1 MQISLEN
8 NALIINLKE
17 YPVINQLIV
26 VGEKNKRYLDQ
37 IKKIISTKE
46 RRSFI
51 KSNLSKD
58 IEIIKRLYSS
68 LGYNSPKIETKLKE
82 LDENNLDLLIEI
94 ERGNQTKISSIKF
107 IGNDSIRSKRL
118 KDVIVSEEDKFYK
131 IISKNTNFNESLV
144 ELDKRLLSNY
154 YKSLGFYDVKI
165 TSNFAEINLKGNAEL
180 VYSIDEGK
188 RFTINKISTNV
199 DPVFDKSLFLPLNQI
214 YLKYVGEYYSPL
226 K

>member
-8 NALIINLKE
+8 NVLIINLKE
-17 YPVINQLIV
+17 YPIINQLIV

-37 IKKIISTKE
+37 IKKIINTKK

-94 ERGNQTKISSIKF
+94 ERGNRTKISSIKF

-118 KDVIVSEEDKFYK
+118 KDFILSEEDKFWK

-144 ELDKRLLSNY
+144 ELDKRLYLI
-154 YKSLGFYDVKI
+154 I
-165 TSNFAEINLKGNAEL
+165 TNH
-180 VYSIDEGK
+180 
-188 RFTINKISTNV
+188 
-199 DPVFDKSLFLPLNQI
+199 
-214 YLKYVGEYYSPL
+214 
-226 K
+226 